1 MRRFYFTLYTGDA
14 AMDDYIGNIRGA
26 RRKAQAEANRIG
38 EIVYI
43 NDCRDENI
51 VDCIYPDEND

>member
-1 MRRFYFTLYTGDA
+1 MRRFYFTTDRGDA
-14 AMDDYIGNIRGA
+14 KMDDYIGNIRGA
-26 RRKAQAEANRIG
+26 RREAQAEANRIG

-43 NDCRDENI
+43 NDCRDGNI

>member
-1 MRRFYFTLYTGDA
+1 MRRFYFTTDHGDA
-14 AMDDYIGNIRGA
+14 QMDDYIGNIRGA

-43 NDCRDENI
+43 NDFRDENI